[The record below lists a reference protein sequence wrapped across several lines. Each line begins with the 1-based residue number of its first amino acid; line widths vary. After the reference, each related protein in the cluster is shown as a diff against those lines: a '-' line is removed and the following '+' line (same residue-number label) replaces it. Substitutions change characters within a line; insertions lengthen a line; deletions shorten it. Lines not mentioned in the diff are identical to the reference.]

1 MKILFVDDEKII
13 REGMAELID
22 WEKLG
27 CDKPAMAESAD
38 KALRLLREEPFD
50 LVITDIY
57 MSKMSGIELAKQI
70 RESWPSVKVMLLS
83 AYEDFGYAREAIE
96 AGVFKYLLK
105 PVVPEEMEQA
115 VLEAMKRVRSDRI
128 VQDQVLETEK
138 IVKVYRPQLARD
150 FWRAVL
156 RGEISDREDFGSRM
170 NLAEIQ
176 PGGGPMSCMAIRLDG
191 GQDRNSGQDRLSGEA
206 FRMAVFHAA
215 SSAFGGCV
223 ECVRLSEGQ
232 AAVLLRFQP
241 SGAALME
248 FSRFLEEELHQ
259 KVRIAVGRMVDDW
272 MELPSSLRDAGM
284 VLETG
289 AEGGQEAG
297 RLIAR
302 SVQMIDENIGQEEFG
317 VNDISEALHVS
328 PGYFSRLFKRQMGLT
343 CIEYITGKR
352 IERAKQ
358 LLEHTNIKH
367 QAIAQAVGYS
377 NVYYFSMQFKKHTGE
392 TPGQYRK
399 RVGKRD
405 V

>member
-1 MKILFVDDEKII
+1 
-13 REGMAELID
+13 
-22 WEKLG
+22 
-27 CDKPAMAESAD
+27 
-38 KALRLLREEPFD
+38 
-50 LVITDIY
+50 
-57 MSKMSGIELAKQI
+57 
-70 RESWPSVKVMLLS
+70 
-83 AYEDFGYAREAIE
+83 
-96 AGVFKYLLK
+96 
-105 PVVPEEMEQA
+105 
-115 VLEAMKRVRSDRI
+115 
-128 VQDQVLETEK
+128 
-138 IVKVYRPQLARD
+138 
-150 FWRAVL
+150 
-156 RGEISDREDFGSRM
+156 M

-284 VLETG
+284 VLEAG

-405 V
+405 D

>member
-1 MKILFVDDEKII
+1 
-13 REGMAELID
+13 
-22 WEKLG
+22 
-27 CDKPAMAESAD
+27 
-38 KALRLLREEPFD
+38 
-50 LVITDIY
+50 
-57 MSKMSGIELAKQI
+57 
-70 RESWPSVKVMLLS
+70 
-83 AYEDFGYAREAIE
+83 
-96 AGVFKYLLK
+96 
-105 PVVPEEMEQA
+105 
-115 VLEAMKRVRSDRI
+115 
-128 VQDQVLETEK
+128 
-138 IVKVYRPQLARD
+138 
-150 FWRAVL
+150 
-156 RGEISDREDFGSRM
+156 
-170 NLAEIQ
+170 
-176 PGGGPMSCMAIRLDG
+176 
-191 GQDRNSGQDRLSGEA
+191 
-206 FRMAVFHAA
+206 
-215 SSAFGGCV
+215 
-223 ECVRLSEGQ
+223 
-232 AAVLLRFQP
+232 
-241 SGAALME
+241 ME

-284 VLETG
+284 VLEAG

>member
-128 VQDQVLETEK
+128 VQEQVLETEK

-156 RGEISDREDFGSRM
+156 RGGD
-170 NLAEIQ
+170 
-176 PGGGPMSCMAIRLDG
+176 IR
-191 GQDRNSGQDRLSGEA
+191 
-206 FRMAVFHAA
+206 
-215 SSAFGGCV
+215 
-223 ECVRLSEGQ
+223 
-232 AAVLLRFQP
+232 
-241 SGAALME
+241 
-248 FSRFLEEELHQ
+248 
-259 KVRIAVGRMVDDW
+259 
-272 MELPSSLRDAGM
+272 
-284 VLETG
+284 
-289 AEGGQEAG
+289 
-297 RLIAR
+297 
-302 SVQMIDENIGQEEFG
+302 
-317 VNDISEALHVS
+317 
-328 PGYFSRLFKRQMGLT
+328 
-343 CIEYITGKR
+343 
-352 IERAKQ
+352 
-358 LLEHTNIKH
+358 
-367 QAIAQAVGYS
+367 
-377 NVYYFSMQFKKHTGE
+377 
-392 TPGQYRK
+392 
-399 RVGKRD
+399 
-405 V
+405 